1 LRHRGWGRWLD
12 RCWAGASSPPRGSG
26 RTVALCN
33 GAAIALIALI
43 PLAVNVPPV
52 ALLLPVFIIGGTL
65 GTAGDLAQVTLRQ
78 AMSPAHL
85 LGRMSAVFRTFFWGA
100 WPLGNLLGGLL
111 AAAIGASMTIWT
123 TALVAALLFAGIRF
137 TPLWR
142 VRDFPAASRADL
154 DPNSP
159 AAPPMAR

>member
-1 LRHRGWGRWLD
+1 M
-12 RCWAGASSPPRGSG
+12 
-26 RTVALCN
+26 
-33 GAAIALIALI
+33 
-43 PLAVNVPPV
+43 
-52 ALLLPVFIIGGTL
+52 
-65 GTAGDLAQVTLRQ
+65 TLRQ
-78 AMSPAHL
+78 ALSPARL
-85 LGRMSAVFRTFFWGA
+85 LGRMSAVFRTFYWGA

-111 AAAIGASMTIWT
+111 AAAIGASTTIWT

-154 DPNSP
+154 DPNTP